1 MSEHLQVRPDI
12 TLAVDGEGVIRTAF
26 SAETLA
32 GEPIEQWR
40 GLRWTDTVPPE
51 MAGQVAQ
58 AVEEARREGESSCF
72 TVNQRLPS
80 GRELLLEYTAV
91 KLSKKAGFIAI
102 GKSVQAIA
110 ELRSRLELVQRERER
125 DYWKLREIET
135 RYRALLDAS
144 SEAVALVRV
153 TNLRVVEANVAAT
166 KSLGLVPGGE
176 FCPMLADNDRRALD
190 AMLAGARMRGRA
202 PSIVLHVS
210 ADVPWSCRAS
220 VLTSEGGSF
229 YLLQMAPLAAIEDPG
244 GSGAAD
250 RESDRFSVE
259 SFVQRMPDG
268 FVIVDRDGLVQQANH
283 TFLDLIQAG
292 VESAVVGQNIK
303 RWLSRPGTGI
313 RVIMNLV
320 DQHGTV
326 RAMRT
331 TLEGELGANTEV
343 EISAV
348 GDQVSRPSY
357 FGLVL
362 RDVTSHTRER
372 EEPAFPRSAL
382 IDERPDRPLGNVV
395 RSSVAAIERERI
407 GHALA
412 QAEGNRTRAAKS
424 LGLSRQSLHAK
435 LKKYSLQDH

>member
-1 MSEHLQVRPDI
+1 MSEHSQIGPDI
-12 TLAVDGEGVIRTAF
+12 TLAVDGEGVIRTAV

-32 GEPIEQWR
+32 GESIEQWR
-40 GLRWTDTVPPE
+40 GVRWTDTVPPE

-58 AVEEARREGESSCF
+58 AVEEAQREGKSSCF

-102 GKSVQAIA
+102 GKSVQAIS
-110 ELRSRLELVQRERER
+110 ELRSRLELVQRDRER

-144 SEAVALVRV
+144 SEAVVLVRV
-153 TNLRVVEANVAAT
+153 SNQRVVEANVAAT
-166 KSLGLVPGGE
+166 KCLGLVPGGE
-176 FCPMLADNDRRALD
+176 FCPKLADGDRGALD
-190 AMLAGARMRGRA
+190 AMLASARMNGRA
-202 PSIVLHVS
+202 PSVVLHVS
-210 ADVPWSCRAS
+210 PDVPWSCRAS
-220 VLTSEGGSF
+220 MLTSEGGSF
-229 YLLQMAPLAAIEDPG
+229 YLIQMAPLTGTEDPR

-250 RESDRFSVE
+250 RESDPFSVDD
-259 SFVQRMPDG
+259 FVQRMPDG
-268 FVIVDRDGLVQQANH
+268 FVIVDREGLVQQANH
-283 TFLDLIQAG
+283 TFLDLVQAG

-313 RVIMNLV
+313 RVIMSLV

-348 GDQVSRPSY
+348 GDRVSRPSY

-362 RDVTSHTRER
+362 RDVISRTRQR
-372 EEPAFPRSAL
+372 EELASPRSAL
-382 IDERPDRPLGNVV
+382 SDERPDRPLGNVV
-395 RSSVAAIERERI
+395 RSSIAAIERERI
-407 GHALA
+407 SRALV
-412 QAEGNRTRAAKS
+412 QANGNRTRAAKS

-435 LKKYSLQDH
+435 LKKYRLQD